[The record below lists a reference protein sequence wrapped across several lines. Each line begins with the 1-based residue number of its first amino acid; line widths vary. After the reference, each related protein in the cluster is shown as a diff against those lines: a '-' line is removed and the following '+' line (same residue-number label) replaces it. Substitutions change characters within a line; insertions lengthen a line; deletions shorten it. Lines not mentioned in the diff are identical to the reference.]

1 MRNKSV
7 SRCEMDKPNLW
18 IKMTKFIL
26 EMTKFIFTVL
36 LVFNSPS
43 KTQDKKF
50 FIKKKFYPKINL
62 GNNQSIKN
70 FIYEWLVERIFYFIY
85 EYFYFIQYFGQKIW
99 SFIKV
104 ANLVFFYGLIFSHV
118 NKQRKFAKWRLQY
131 LPKIAQ
137 YDNIIKLH
145 QYIYDI

>member
-1 MRNKSV
+1 
-7 SRCEMDKPNLW
+7 MDKPNLW

-70 FIYEWLVERIFYFIY
+70 FIYE
-85 EYFYFIQYFGQKIW
+85 
-99 SFIKV
+99 
-104 ANLVFFYGLIFSHV
+104 
-118 NKQRKFAKWRLQY
+118 
-131 LPKIAQ
+131 
-137 YDNIIKLH
+137 
-145 QYIYDI
+145 